1 MNINDGCGCTFLLLR
16 AHESIS
22 PESAL
27 LARCMQTSAAQASQ
41 SFTDPEPIDT
51 KNDLMKD
58 GQMMKEKC

>member
-1 MNINDGCGCTFLLLR
+1 MR
-16 AHESIS
+16 AF
-22 PESAL
+22 PQKAL
-27 LARCMQTSAAQASQ
+27 YWPGADKQTSAAQASQ